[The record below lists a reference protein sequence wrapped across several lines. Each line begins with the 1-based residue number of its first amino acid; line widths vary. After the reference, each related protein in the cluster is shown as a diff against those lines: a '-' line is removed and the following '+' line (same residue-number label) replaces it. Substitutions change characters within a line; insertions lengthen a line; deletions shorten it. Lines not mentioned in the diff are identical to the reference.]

1 MVTLD
6 DSIRQAIQTH
16 LARSQL
22 SESKLGAFAVGNPS
36 LVPRLK
42 AGGTMRLDT
51 ADQLL
56 RYMNEAPIG
65 PTFRTEVEAFL
76 SETGIGER
84 KFGSAAV
91 RDPSFVT
98 KLRNGASPRLSTIER
113 VQAWMHANKDALLRA
128 AIALAQAECRES
140 SAASS
145 TEPGA
150 QDTPAATTEKPR
162 SEHGSAIEETTPA
175 QAEPKRFLS
184 AARGRGPAHD
194 LAPHAPSL
202 SGKPVRWPPFV
213 RFGIRIVYGARRSP
227 GMGLG
232 DAPWRNT

>member
-1 MVTLD
+1 MATLD
-6 DSIRQAIQTH
+6 DSIRQAIQAH

-22 SESKLGAFAVGNPS
+22 SERKLGAFAVGDPS

-91 RDPSFVT
+91 RDPLVRDEAPERGVAAAFHHRAGAGMDARQQGRTPPCRRRAGTGRVQGVLGRFLHGTGCAGHASR
-98 KLRNGASPRLSTIER
+98 RNGEAALPER
-113 VQAWMHANKDALLRA
+113 ERNRGNHSR
-128 AIALAQAECRES
+128 
-140 SAASS
+140 
-145 TEPGA
+145 PGR
-150 QDTPAATTEKPR
+150 TEKVPF
-162 SEHGSAIEETTPA
+162 G
-175 QAEPKRFLS
+175 
-184 AARGRGPAHD
+184 ARGRGPAHD
-194 LAPHAPSL
+194 LAPHAPSP
-202 SGKPVRWPPFV
+202 SGSRSWASVPPVRVSHRV
-213 RFGIRIVYGARRSP
+213 RAR
-227 GMGLG
+227 
-232 DAPWRNT
+232 